1 MKVRELLKERNQDT
15 LYEELEEALGPSFI
29 NYPKTSEWQLRMLQ
43 YIKEQKRRKIH
54 EN

>member
-1 MKVRELLKERNQDT
+1 MKVRELLKERNQDIS
-15 LYEELEEALGPSFI
+15 YDELEKLLGPGFI

-43 YIKEQKRRKIH
+43 YIKNRNEEKIH

>member
-1 MKVRELLKERNQDT
+1 MKVRELLKERNQNISYD
-15 LYEELEEALGPSFI
+15 ELEKLLGPGFI

-43 YIKEQKRRKIH
+43 YIKKQKRRKIH

>member
-1 MKVRELLKERNQDT
+1 MKVRALLKERYQDT

-29 NYPKTSEWQLRMLQ
+29 NYPKTYEWQLRMLQ
-43 YIKEQKRRKIH
+43 YIKEQKRN